1 MDVLDFFRYFAALL
15 LVLGLIGAAGLATR
29 KFGVPGLTKPLAVRR
44 LHIVESLMLSPRQKI
59 AIIRRDDVEH
69 LVMITPTGAQ
79 VIEAGFAPPPPKVE
93 PVDPAEPEKSEKSDT
108 AESAPPEPAPS
119 ASEDDA

>member
-44 LHIVESLMLSPRQKI
+44 LHIVETLMLSPRQKI

-93 PVDPAEPEKSEKSDT
+93 PVEPTEPATNEAVESAAA
-108 AESAPPEPAPS
+108 AESGS
-119 ASEDDA
+119 KASEDDA